1 MEFKVSAF
9 DWDDGNRDK
18 CRKRGL
24 SMSDVEHVL
33 VSARN
38 LIVRDVQNSL
48 TEDRFIAIGKTRAG
62 RFSFVVF
69 FTLRAADDQFKLRP
83 ISARYMHKK
92 EIAKYEK
99 EIAGL
104 QNG

>member
-18 CRKRGL
+18 CRKHGL
-24 SMSDVEHVL
+24 SMSDVEYVL

-48 TEDRFIAIGKTRAG
+48 TEDRYIAIGKNPRREIQFCSLHSAG
-62 RFSFVVF
+62 
-69 FTLRAADDQFKLRP
+69 
-83 ISARYMHKK
+83 
-92 EIAKYEK
+92 
-99 EIAGL
+99 G
-104 QNG
+104 